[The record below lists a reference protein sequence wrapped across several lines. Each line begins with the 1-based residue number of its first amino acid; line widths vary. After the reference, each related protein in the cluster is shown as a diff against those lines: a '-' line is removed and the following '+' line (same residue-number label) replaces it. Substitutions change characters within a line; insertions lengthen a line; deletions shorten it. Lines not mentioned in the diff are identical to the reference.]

1 MDQDSR
7 IANQN
12 IHEMVLSAHYSFRTL
27 IIIFTIIT
35 MTNCQGTQNQGAGE
49 LRFPRAEDFNKEV
62 LGKQVKLHTLTNQQ
76 GMRVDITNYGGRI
89 VTLFV
94 PDKDGKFDD
103 VVTGYLTIDEY
114 LNSNE
119 LYFGAIIG
127 RYGNRIAGG
136 RFSIDGNEYQ
146 LATNNGPNN
155 LHGGP
160 GGFHNVVWDSEQQG
174 NNLLTLRYLS
184 PDNEEG
190 FPGNLQVTVRYI
202 LTENNELHMEY
213 QAMTDKKTVVNL
225 TNHAFFNLGGEGEKT
240 INDHLLK
247 INATHFTPVSEELIP
262 TGVLEPVKG
271 TPFDFTE
278 YTAIGAR
285 IDADSEQLKFAR
297 GYDHNFVLD
306 IAAGTTATAFAAS
319 AYDPVSMRRLDVFTT
334 EPGIQFYGGNF
345 LTGNDTGKRGE
356 PYLFRTS
363 FCLETQHYPDSP
375 NQPNFPS
382 TLLEPGQV
390 YQTKTIYK
398 FSVMGNE

>member
-1 MDQDSR
+1 M
-7 IANQN
+7 A
-12 IHEMVLSAHYSFRTL
+12 LSANLYLRT
-27 IIIFTIIT
+27 IIITFTFFI
-35 MTNCQGTQNQGAGE
+35 MTNCQETPNQASGE

-62 LGKQVKLHTLTNQQ
+62 MGKQVKLHTLINQQ

-89 VTLFV
+89 VTIFV
-94 PDKDGKFDD
+94 PDKDGNFDD
-103 VVTGYLTIDEY
+103 VTAGYLTIDGY
-114 LNSNE
+114 LQSNE
-119 LYFGAIIG
+119 IYFGAIIG
-127 RYGNRIAGG
+127 RYGNRIANGQ
-136 RFSIDGNEYQ
+136 FTIDENDYQ
-146 LATNNGPNN
+146 LATNNSPNN

-160 GGFHNVVWDSEQQG
+160 GGFHNVVWESEQEG

-184 PDNEEG
+184 EDGEEG

-213 QAMTDKKTVVNL
+213 QAMADKKTVVNL
-225 TNHAFFNLGGEGEKT
+225 TNHAFFNLAGEGQKP
-240 INDHLLK
+240 INDHMLK
-247 INATHFTPVSEELIP
+247 INATHFTPVNEVLIP
-262 TGVLEPVKG
+262 TGVLQPVKD
-271 TPFDFTE
+271 TPFDFTD
-278 YTAIGAR
+278 YTSIGSR
-285 IDADSEQLKFAR
+285 IDADSEQLKLAR

-306 IAAGTTATAFAAS
+306 IPGNITSPVFAAS
-319 AYDPVSMRRLDVFTT
+319 AYDPESMRRLDVFTT

-345 LTGNDTGKRGE
+345 LTGKDTGKRGE

-398 FSVMGNE
+398 FSVMENE